1 MPFCRQTVRHLKHLM
16 QVSLLTVLL
25 LKSILPVG
33 HPVAQRPQ
41 ETHCSELIRIFY
53 GHGRQAGRGGFRPD
67 RCWRKKYVQKPGQN
81 GNESESSQSG
91 KRAACRR
98 TEKSVGVNQA
108 NDGNRAA
115 EQYAEENG
123 SKKIFGRTVL
133 TIAGAAS
140 ENSIRNSWNSPK
152 GQRVE
157 Q

>member
-1 MPFCRQTVRHLKHLM
+1 MDGKQAEEGSDRTD
-16 QVSLLTVLL
+16 
-25 LKSILPVG
+25 VG
-33 HPVAQRPQ
+33 AKN
-41 ETHCSELIRIFY
+41 TS
-53 GHGRQAGRGGFRPD
+53 
-67 RCWRKKYVQKPGQN
+67 KKPGQN
-81 GNESESSQSG
+81 GNESESGQSG

-133 TIAGAAS
+133 TKAGAAS
-140 ENSIRNSWNSPK
+140 ENSIRNSWSSPK

>member
-1 MPFCRQTVRHLKHLM
+1 MM

-41 ETHCSELIRIFY
+41 ETHCSELIRIFFT
-53 GHGRQAGRGGFRPD
+53 GMDGKQAEEGSD
-67 RCWRKKYVQKPGQN
+67 RTDVGAKNTSKKPGQN

-115 EQYAEENG
+115 EQHAEENG

-140 ENSIRNSWNSPK
+140 EK
-152 GQRVE
+152 QHQKFLE
-157 Q
+157 QPERAEGRAIDTAEKEREKQ

>member
-1 MPFCRQTVRHLKHLM
+1 ML
-16 QVSLLTVLL
+16 
-25 LKSILPVG
+25 
-33 HPVAQRPQ
+33 AQ
-41 ETHCSELIRIFY
+41 
-53 GHGRQAGRGGFRPD
+53 
-67 RCWRKKYVQKPGQN
+67 KYVQKPGQN

-115 EQYAEENG
+115 EQHAEENG

-140 ENSIRNSWNSPK
+140 ENSIRNSWSSPK